1 MNKTDL
7 KLIIIL
13 IIITILTFMTTLKKQ
28 ENSATVYYQNE
39 PILSIDLRIDKT
51 YEVDGTNGKV
61 KIIVKSRK
69 IKVESENSP
78 KHLCSKQGYI
88 SKSYETIVCLPNEIV
103 IKINSEDEID
113 AKVGW
118 G

>member
-7 KLIIIL
+7 KLIIVLLFIT
-13 IIITILTFMTTLKKQ
+13 IITFLTISQKEAK
-28 ENSATVYYQNE
+28 SAIVYYQNK
-39 PILSIDLRIDKT
+39 PILNIDLKTDNT
-51 YEVDGTNGKV
+51 YEVNGTNGKV
-61 KIIVKSRK
+61 KIIVKNKK

-103 IKINSEDEID
+103 IKINNKDEID
-113 AKVGW
+113 AKVG
-118 G
+118 